1 MRGPGARV
9 SRRPAAD
16 PGSGAIDL
24 NRTDVAPNRGSVP
37 AIEAPAMPFPFRCID
52 HLHGVRDGPIG
63 NDILGSLP
71 PRGSSRDERRLPEN
85 ATRSGARRPDR
96 PYPPSPV
103 SAKWSESVLIAR
115 MRRESAERPASLA
128 AQTRARIVGLLR
140 AVPIRW
146 RILSIAALN
155 SAVVVVLA
163 VMIWNGAKVLRSAWE
178 DVRQVRESDQILAL
192 LESETSRL
200 QNLIHRYI
208 NQPSPELFA
217 EILLLRE
224 AVLGTL
230 TTRASTD
237 PMLSGSVDEL
247 EHVTVRFLDGFGEL
261 RTVQATISKT
271 YEEQVLAPAKDMAG
285 LYSIIE
291 GATGH
296 RDAPIWPALGKSREA
311 FTGMLVAANS
321 YYLSL
326 ASTSAEDA
334 RRNTET
340 IEKTIPVMIELAD
353 NELQRLALQRL
364 DARTKALREG
374 LAKLSE
380 ELSNRTELLRNT
392 IDATQAEAIGAI
404 DDLSTKMGRRE
415 QKAQATFDRALADIS
430 RRVLSIAVIFL
441 GIILAAGVLIALSI
455 RLPLHQIMTAMRAI
469 ASGDLDRRVQGTGA
483 RDEVGAMARAV
494 EVFRENAIAKR
505 QTEDELRT
513 AKEKAESALL
523 ELNAAQQNLI
533 DAERLAALGG
543 LVAGVAHEVNNPI
556 GISLT
561 VASSFARRT
570 EMFEAELRSDGGL
583 RRSQLEEFVRTSRDA
598 AGQLVANLHRAGELI
613 QSFKQ
618 VAVDRSHAERRQ
630 FALGEATG
638 QIIAS
643 LKPVLKRAPI
653 ALTLDVPEGLLVDG
667 YPGSYGQILTNLFL
681 NAVNHGFADGRAGTI
696 SISARARGHDDVEI
710 IFADDGA
717 GMSPDVQRQ
726 AFDPFFTTRRNEGGT
741 GLGLHIVYN
750 LVTQQLGGRMMLESR
765 LGQGTTFRIIMPRTA
780 KGGPESSEISP
791 DGTPQWPNR
800 TMSST

>member
-1 MRGPGARV
+1 M
-9 SRRPAAD
+9 
-16 PGSGAIDL
+16 
-24 NRTDVAPNRGSVP
+24 
-37 AIEAPAMPFPFRCID
+37 
-52 HLHGVRDGPIG
+52 
-63 NDILGSLP
+63 
-71 PRGSSRDERRLPEN
+71 
-85 ATRSGARRPDR
+85 
-96 PYPPSPV
+96 
-103 SAKWSESVLIAR
+103 
-115 MRRESAERPASLA
+115 ERPAGFA
-128 AQTRARIVGLLR
+128 ARGRARIVGLVR

-163 VMIWNGAKVLRSAWE
+163 AMIWNGAQVLGSAWH
-178 DVRQVRESDQILAL
+178 DVRQIRESDKILAL

-237 PMLSGSVDEL
+237 PMLSGSVAEL
-247 EHVTVRFLDGFGEL
+247 ERVTDKFLNGFGEL
-261 RTVQATISKT
+261 RAVQATIAKT
-271 YEEQVLAPAKDMAG
+271 YQEQVLAPAKDMAG
-285 LYSIIE
+285 LFSIIE
-291 GATGH
+291 GATG
-296 RDAPIWPALGKSREA
+296 RREALIWPALGKSREA
-311 FTGMLVAANS
+311 FTAMLVAANS

-326 ASTSAEDA
+326 ATASAEDA

-340 IEKTIPVMIELAD
+340 IEKTIPEMSELAD
-353 NELQRLALQRL
+353 NDLQRMALQRL
-364 DARTKALREG
+364 QARTSALRAG
-374 LAKLSE
+374 FAKLSAQ
-380 ELSNRTELLRNT
+380 LTNRTELLRNT
-392 IDATQAEAIGAI
+392 IDASQAEAIGAI
-404 DDLSTKMGRRE
+404 DNLSVKMRQHE
-415 QKAQATFDRALADIS
+415 QKAQATFDRTLTNIS
-430 RRVLSIAVIFL
+430 RKVLSIAVIFL
-441 GIILAAGVLIALSI
+441 GIILTAGVIIALSI
-455 RLPLHQIMTAMRAI
+455 RLPLQQIMASMHAI
-469 ASGDLDRRVQGTGA
+469 TTGDYDRRVQGTNA
-483 RDEVGAMARAV
+483 KDEVGAMARAV

-505 QTEDELRT
+505 ETEDELRT
-513 AKEKAESALL
+513 SKEKAEGALL

-561 VASSFARRT
+561 VASSFARRA
-570 EMFEAELRSDGGL
+570 EMFEAELRSDGQL
-583 RRSQLEEFVRTSRDA
+583 RKSQLEEFVRSSRDA

-630 FALGEATG
+630 FSLSEATD

-643 LKPVLKRAPI
+643 LRPVLKRSAI
-653 ALTLDVPEGLLVDG
+653 TLSVDVPEGLVIDG

-681 NAVNHGFADGRAGTI
+681 NAANHAFADGRSGAI
-696 SISARARGHDDVEI
+696 SISARPRGSDDVEI
-710 IFADDGA
+710 IFADNGA
-717 GMSPDVQRQ
+717 GMTPDVQRQ

-750 LVTQQLGGRMMLESR
+750 LVTQQLGGRMMLDSR
-765 LGQGTTFRIIMPRTA
+765 LGQGTTFRIIMPRAA
-780 KGGPESSEISP
+780 KGGSATTEQSS
-791 DGTPQWPNR
+791 DGIPQWPNR

>member
-1 MRGPGARV
+1 M
-9 SRRPAAD
+9 
-16 PGSGAIDL
+16 
-24 NRTDVAPNRGSVP
+24 VAGT
-37 AIEAPAMPFPFRCID
+37 AQQ
-52 HLHGVRDGPIG
+52 HGVA
-63 NDILGSLP
+63 
-71 PRGSSRDERRLPEN
+71 ERR
-85 ATRSGARRPDR
+85 T
-96 PYPPSPV
+96 
-103 SAKWSESVLIAR
+103 
-115 MRRESAERPASLA
+115 SLA
-128 AQTRARIVGLLR
+128 ARGRSRIVGLVR

-163 VMIWNGAKVLRSAWE
+163 AMIWNGAQVLGSAWD
-178 DVRQVRESDQILAL
+178 DVRQVRESDKILAL
-192 LESETSRL
+192 LETETSRL

-237 PMLSGSVDEL
+237 PMLSGSVEEL
-247 EHVTVRFLDGFGEL
+247 ERVTERFLNGFGEL
-261 RTVQATISKT
+261 RAVQTTISKT
-271 YEEQVLAPAKDMAG
+271 YEDQVLGPAKEMAG

-296 RDAPIWPALGKSREA
+296 RDALIWPSLGKSREA
-311 FTGMLVAANS
+311 FTAMLVAANA

-326 ASTSAEDA
+326 ASASAEQA

-340 IEKTIPVMIELAD
+340 IEKTIPVMSDLAD
-353 NELQRLALQRL
+353 NDLQRMALTRLKTRALALRQ
-364 DARTKALREG
+364 G

-380 ELSNRTELLRNT
+380 QLANRTELLRNT
-392 IDATQAEAIGAI
+392 IDASQAETIGAI
-404 DDLSTKMGRRE
+404 DDLSVKMRQRE
-415 QKAQATFDRALADIS
+415 QKAQETFDRTLADIS

-441 GIILAAGVLIALSI
+441 GIIISAGVVIALSI
-455 RLPLHQIMTAMRAI
+455 RLPLQQIMAAMHAI
-469 ASGDLDRRVQGTGA
+469 TSGDYDREVQGTRA
-483 RDEVGAMARAV
+483 KDEVGAMARAV

-505 QTEDELRT
+505 KTEDELRDS
-513 AKEKAESALL
+513 KEKAEGALL
-523 ELNAAQQNLI
+523 ELNAAQRNLI

-570 EMFEAELRSDGGL
+570 EMFEAELKSNGQL
-583 RRSQLEEFVRTSRDA
+583 RRSKLEEFVRSSRDA
-598 AGQLVANLHRAGELI
+598 AQQLVANLHRAGELI

-630 FALGEATG
+630 FNLGEATD

-643 LKPVLKRAPI
+643 LRPVLKRASI
-653 ALTLDVPEGLLVDG
+653 TLTVDVPDGLVIDG

-681 NAVNHGFADGRAGTI
+681 NAVSHAFTEGRSGII
-696 SISARARGHDDVEI
+696 SISARPRGNDDIEI
-710 IFADDGA
+710 IFADNGA
-717 GMSPDVQRQ
+717 GMTPDVQRQ

-750 LVTQQLGGRMMLESR
+750 LVTQQLGGRMMLDSR
-765 LGQGTTFRIIMPRTA
+765 PGQGTTFRIIMPRAA
-780 KGGPESSEISP
+780 KGGSADPGS
-791 DGTPQWPNR
+791 DGTSLWPNR

>member
-1 MRGPGARV
+1 MRT
-9 SRRPAAD
+9 SRQDEAA
-16 PGSGAIDL
+16 
-24 NRTDVAPNRGSVP
+24 
-37 AIEAPAMPFPFRCID
+37 E
-52 HLHGVRDGPIG
+52 
-63 NDILGSLP
+63 
-71 PRGSSRDERRLPEN
+71 RLPEF
-85 ATRSGARRPDR
+85 AAR
-96 PYPPSPV
+96 
-103 SAKWSESVLIAR
+103 A
-115 MRRESAERPASLA
+115 
-128 AQTRARIVGLLR
+128 RARIVGLLR
-140 AVPIRW
+140 AIPIRW

-155 SAVVVVLA
+155 SAVVIVLA
-163 VMIWNGAKVLRSAWE
+163 AMIWNGAQVLGSAWG
-178 DVRQVRESDQILAL
+178 DVRQVRESDKILAL

-208 NQPSPELFA
+208 NQPSPEFFA

-224 AVLGTL
+224 AILGTL

-237 PMLSGSVDEL
+237 PILSGSVDKL
-247 EHVTVRFLDGFGEL
+247 ERVTERFLNGFGEL

-271 YEEQVLAPAKDMAG
+271 YEQQVLSPARDMAG

-296 RDAPIWPALGKSREA
+296 RDAPISPELGKSREA
-311 FTGMLVAANS
+311 FTAVLVAANT

-326 ASTSAEDA
+326 AAASAEDA
-334 RRNTET
+334 RHNTET

-353 NELQRLALQRL
+353 NDLQRLALERLKQR
-364 DARTKALREG
+364 TVALQTG

-380 ELSNRTELLRNT
+380 QLASRTELLRNS
-392 IDATQAEAIGAI
+392 IDASQAETIGAI
-404 DDLSTKMGRRE
+404 DELSVKMRQRE
-415 QKAQATFDRALADIS
+415 QKAQETFDRTLSDIS

-441 GIILAAGVLIALSI
+441 GIILSAGVLIALSI
-455 RLPLHQIMTAMRAI
+455 RLPLHQIMTAMQAI
-469 ASGDLDRRVQGTGA
+469 TSGDYERQVQGTAA

-505 QTEDELRT
+505 ETEDELRSS
-513 AKEKAESALL
+513 KEKAEGALL
-523 ELNAAQQNLI
+523 ELRAAQQNLI

-561 VASSFARRT
+561 VASSFARRA
-570 EMFEAELRSDGGL
+570 EMFEAELKSDGQL
-583 RRSQLEEFVRTSRDA
+583 RRSQLEEFVHTSRDA
-598 AGQLVANLHRAGELI
+598 AGQLVANLLRAGELI

-630 FALGEATG
+630 FSLRESTD

-643 LKPVLKRAPI
+643 LRPVLKKASI
-653 ALTLDVPEGLLVDG
+653 SLSVDVPEGLAIDG

-681 NAVNHGFADGRAGTI
+681 NAANHAFADGRSGTI
-696 SISARARGHDDVEI
+696 SITAKPRGQDDVEI

-717 GMSPDVQRQ
+717 GMTPEVQRQ

-750 LVTQQLGGRMMLESR
+750 LVTQQLGGRMMLDSR
-765 LGQGTTFRIIMPRTA
+765 LGQGTTFRIIMPKTA
-780 KGGPESSEISP
+780 KGGQGILDVAIAATADTTADKTAETSDGSS
-791 DGTPQWPNR
+791 QWPNR
-800 TMSST
+800 TMSSI

>member
-1 MRGPGARV
+1 MTAAERNDTGIGAAQAAPIRARV
-9 SRRPAAD
+9 
-16 PGSGAIDL
+16 
-24 NRTDVAPNRGSVP
+24 
-37 AIEAPAMPFPFRCID
+37 
-52 HLHGVRDGPIG
+52 VR
-63 NDILGSLP
+63 L
-71 PRGSSRDERRLPEN
+71 
-85 ATRSGARRPDR
+85 
-96 PYPPSPV
+96 V
-103 SAKWSESVLIAR
+103 
-115 MRRESAERPASLA
+115 
-128 AQTRARIVGLLR
+128 R

-155 SAVVVVLA
+155 SAVVLVLA
-163 VMIWNGAKVLRSAWE
+163 VMIWNGAKVLGSAWN
-178 DVRQVRESDQILAL
+178 DVRQARESEKILAR
-192 LESETSRL
+192 LESETGRL

-217 EILLLRE
+217 EILLVRE

-237 PMLSGSVDEL
+237 PMLSGSVEEL
-247 EHVTVRFLDGFGEL
+247 ERVTERFLDGFGQL
-261 RTVQATISKT
+261 RTVQTKISKT
-271 YEEQVLAPAKDMAG
+271 YEEQVLGPARDMAG

-296 RDAPIWPALGKSREA
+296 RDALIWPSLGKSREA

-326 ASTSAEDA
+326 AMASAEEA

-340 IEKTIPVMIELAD
+340 IEKTIPVMSDLAD
-353 NELQRLALQRL
+353 NDLQRMALQRL
-364 DARTKALREG
+364 KTRTAALRDG
-374 LAKLSE
+374 FSKLSD
-380 ELSNRTELLRNT
+380 ELTDRTELLRNT
-392 IDATQAEAIGAI
+392 IDATQAEATGSV
-404 DDLSTKMGRRE
+404 DELSAKMRERE
-415 QKAQATFDRALADIS
+415 QVAQATFDHALAAIS

-441 GIILAAGVLIALSI
+441 GVILSAGVLIALSI
-455 RLPLHQIMTAMRAI
+455 RLPLQQIMTAMRAI
-469 ASGDLDRRVQGTGA
+469 TMGDFEREVQGIGA

-505 QTEDELRT
+505 KTEDELR
-513 AKEKAESALL
+513 ASKEKAESALF
-523 ELNAAQQNLI
+523 ELNTAQQNLI

-570 EMFEAELRSDGGL
+570 EMFEAELKSDGGL
-583 RRSQLEEFVRTSRDA
+583 RRSQLEEFVRSSRDA
-598 AGQLVANLHRAGELI
+598 SQQLVANLHRAGELI

-618 VAVDRSHAERRQ
+618 VAVDRSHVERRQ
-630 FALGEATG
+630 FLLSEATD
-638 QIIAS
+638 QIITS

-653 ALTLDVPEGLLVDG
+653 ALEVDVPEGLMIDG

-681 NAVNHGFADGRAGTI
+681 NAVNHAFADGRAGTI
-696 SISARARGHDDVEI
+696 SIAARPRGPDDVEI
-710 IFADDGA
+710 IFADNGA

-780 KGGPESSEISP
+780 KGGSATEEI
-791 DGTPQWPNR
+791 DGTSQWQNR

>member
-1 MRGPGARV
+1 M
-9 SRRPAAD
+9 
-16 PGSGAIDL
+16 GSAL
-24 NRTDVAPNRGSVP
+24 QDVAAELP
-37 AIEAPAMPFPFRCID
+37 A
-52 HLHGVRDGPIG
+52 G
-63 NDILGSLP
+63 
-71 PRGSSRDERRLPEN
+71 
-85 ATRSGARRPDR
+85 
-96 PYPPSPV
+96 
-103 SAKWSESVLIAR
+103 
-115 MRRESAERPASLA
+115 LA
-128 AQTRARIVGLLR
+128 ARGRSRIVGLVR

-155 SAVVVVLA
+155 SAVVMVLA
-163 VMIWNGAKVLRSAWE
+163 AMIWNGAQVLGSAWD
-178 DVRQVRESDQILAL
+178 DVRQVRESDKILAL
-192 LESETSRL
+192 LESETGRL

-237 PMLSGSVDEL
+237 PMLSGSVKDL
-247 EHVTVRFLDGFGEL
+247 ERVTERFLNGFGEL
-261 RTVQATISKT
+261 RGVQATISKT
-271 YEEQVLAPAKDMAG
+271 YEDQVLAPARDMAG

-296 RDAPIWPALGKSREA
+296 RDALIWPSLGKSREA
-311 FTGMLVAANS
+311 FTAMLVAANA

-326 ASTSAEDA
+326 ASASAEEA

-340 IEKTIPVMIELAD
+340 IEKTIPVMSDLAD
-353 NELQRLALQRL
+353 NDLQRMALQRL
-364 DARTKALREG
+364 RTRAVALREG

-380 ELSNRTELLRNT
+380 QLASRTELLRNT
-392 IDATQAEAIGAI
+392 IDATQADAIGAI
-404 DDLSTKMGRRE
+404 DELSIKMRQRE
-415 QKAQATFDRALADIS
+415 QKAQETFDRTLGDIS

-441 GIILAAGVLIALSI
+441 GIIITAGVVIALSI
-455 RLPLHQIMTAMRAI
+455 RLPLQQIMAAMHAI
-469 ASGDLDRRVQGTGA
+469 TTGNYDRRVQGTTA
-483 RDEVGAMARAV
+483 KDEVGAMARAV

-505 QTEDELRT
+505 KTEDELRT
-513 AKEKAESALL
+513 SKEKAEGALF

-561 VASSFARRT
+561 VASSFARRA
-570 EMFEAELRSDGGL
+570 EKFDAELRSDGQL

-598 AGQLVANLHRAGELI
+598 SQQLVSNLHRAGELI

-630 FALGEATG
+630 FSLSEATD

-643 LKPVLKRAPI
+643 LRPVLKRAPI
-653 ALTLDVPEGLLVDG
+653 ALSVDVPEGLVIDG

-681 NAVNHGFADGRAGTI
+681 NAVNHAFADGRSGAI
-696 SISARARGHDDVEI
+696 SISARPRGHDDVEI
-710 IFADDGA
+710 IFADNGA
-717 GMSPDVQRQ
+717 GMTPDVQRQ

-750 LVTQQLGGRMMLESR
+750 LVTQQLGGRMMLDSR
-765 LGQGTTFRIIMPRTA
+765 LGQGTTFRIIMPKAA
-780 KGGPESSEISP
+780 KGGSATADPAS